1 MCCVKAFVTNGDPAA
16 GLCGFIIF
24 FGQVRNEP
32 GRAAPA
38 QTIVCFCL
46 FLIHHIKE
54 TKSSRMCEKIFCHAH
69 QKSVVTRLSVFFEIS
84 TIDIVKGIEQTDAFA
99 FRQVFKKSLSRRI
112 RGMPILP
119 CFASMFL
126 LYKVFL

>member
-24 FGQVRNEP
+24 FGQVRNEL

-69 QKSVVTRLSVFFEIS
+69 QKSAVTRLSVFFEIS
-84 TIDIVKGIEQTDAFA
+84 TIDIV
-99 FRQVFKKSLSRRI
+99 
-112 RGMPILP
+112 RGMKQTGICQSVAEAIITVKRSRVLSYTVKHSAPHH
-119 CFASMFL
+119 S
-126 LYKVFL
+126 